1 MLRRI
6 LATAIIAGFVAGV
19 ALSLV
24 QSVWVAP
31 LILHAETYEVAAA
44 AATGE
49 AAAAQQPWAPD
60 DGVERTMYSALA
72 NVVAGV
78 AFGLVLVGAISLSG
92 REVDWR
98 RGLLWGLGGFAAFA
112 LAPAIG
118 LLPDPPGVDA
128 GPLLGRQIW
137 WLGTVAASAAGLAAL
152 VFARRPALKLGG
164 VALLILPHAIGAPH
178 VDIYGGATPADVI
191 DEFIVAS
198 LVTTGLFWLTL
209 GGFTGLLYRRFA

>member
-6 LATAIIAGFVAGV
+6 LATAVIAGFVAGI
-19 ALSLV
+19 AISLV

-31 LILHAETYEVAAA
+31 LILHAETYEAAA
-44 AATGE
+44 AAGE
-49 AAAAQQPWAPD
+49 GAPEHEHWAPE

-78 AFGLVLVGAISLSG
+78 AFGLVLIGAISLSG

-118 LLPDPPGVDA
+118 LPPDPPGVDA
-128 GPLLGRQIW
+128 GPLLARQAW
-137 WLGTVAASAAGLAAL
+137 WLGTVAASAVGLASV

-178 VDIYGGATPADVI
+178 VDVYGSATPADVI
-191 DEFIVAS
+191 DSFIIAS